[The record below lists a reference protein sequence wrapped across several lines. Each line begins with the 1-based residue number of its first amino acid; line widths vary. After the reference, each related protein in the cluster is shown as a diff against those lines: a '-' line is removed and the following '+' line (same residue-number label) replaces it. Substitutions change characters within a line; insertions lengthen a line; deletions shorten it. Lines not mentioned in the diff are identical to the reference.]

1 MNTTVHYSEYK
12 RKIVFVTGAASG
24 IGLAQARAFLA
35 QDAFVFAFDCQERQL
50 KILKEQYPIS
60 FAYFTGDVCQPNDLS
75 DAVEQCTEN
84 FGSIDILLNTVG
96 ILDDFLP
103 LLETE
108 EELFDRLF
116 EVNVKSFFRLTQ
128 LVLPTMLAKK
138 QGVILSM
145 SSIAGFVAGGGGMA
159 YTMSKH
165 AIVGFIKQLALDY
178 ADQGIQVC
186 GMAPGAIQTPMN
198 AADFMGEGEMAKKVA
213 AETPVKRWAQPEE
226 VANVTLFLAS
236 QQASYMQGSIVT
248 IDGGW
253 TLK

>member
-1 MNTTVHYSEYK
+1 M
-12 RKIVFVTGAASG
+12 TGAASG

-35 QDAFVFAFDCQERQL
+35 QEAFVFAFDCQETAL
-50 KILKEQYPIS
+50 KNLKKQYPAS
-60 FAYFTGDVCQPNDLS
+60 FTYFIGDVCLQNDLS
-75 DAVEQCTEN
+75 AAVEQCTQT
-84 FGSIDILLNTVG
+84 FGSVDILLNTVG

-103 LLETE
+103 LLETDE
-108 EELFDRLF
+108 VLYDRLF
-116 EVNVKSFFRLTQ
+116 DINVKSFFRLTQ
-128 LVLPTMLAKK
+128 LVLPDMLAKK
-138 QGVILSM
+138 RGVILSM

-186 GMAPGAIQTPMN
+186 GLAPGAIQTPMN
-198 AADFMGEGEMAKKVA
+198 AADFVGEGEIAKKVA
-213 AETPVKRWAQPEE
+213 AETPVKRWAQAEE